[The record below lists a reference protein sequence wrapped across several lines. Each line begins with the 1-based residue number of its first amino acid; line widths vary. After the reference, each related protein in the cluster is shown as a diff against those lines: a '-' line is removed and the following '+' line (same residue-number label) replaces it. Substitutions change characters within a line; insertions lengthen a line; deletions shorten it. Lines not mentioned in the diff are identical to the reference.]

1 MNNTQLYT
9 PEIVSAEWEKI
20 KDNHRKGSDG
30 RDTSIRLTNLADSCL
45 NSILSKLQLTG
56 VVIAAV
62 GGYGRCQ
69 LSPYSD
75 LDLITVYDENEES
88 SESKVSEMVRS
99 LWDLGWSVSHTYLT
113 LEEVKSNSNTNL
125 DFLSSLLDL
134 RVIHSDKIFG
144 ARLSKLLSED
154 ILPTGLENLFNAKLE
169 ETKRRHDRFGTTS
182 RMLEP
187 NIKESAGGLRDIHSL
202 IWINMNLNL
211 LLPFDDKNV
220 YSRVDNYLNL
230 ISERENWH
238 PGLTL
243 RLVNANDLILRIRHE
258 MHYLREEKNDFL
270 TFDIRDEVAN
280 NLILNKN
287 GESVSLFLRNYYRS
301 VRNIS
306 RALQHSEEVLEETVL
321 NLSRTAVKPEKVQ
334 KGISSDGSRL
344 YIDNNKG
351 EKIDYSLRKIMK
363 LFQYSKENNSRISSM
378 LLYQIDKHYLDF
390 ELSTK
395 EKKNVGK
402 EFFKL
407 FNDPINL
414 SQTLKQLFETGILK
428 IIIPELDEMYCH
440 APKSRYHFYT
450 TDEHTMR
457 ALEVIERLDSS
468 EGIGELKE
476 VLQMVECKNEL
487 LLSLLFHDIAKPRET
502 IEGQH
507 VSDGAEAARQIL
519 EELGYEGNIDL
530 IERLILNHLVMEQT
544 AFRRDISLLETIELF
559 CKKIKD
565 VETLNSLYLL
575 TYADLYA
582 VNPTVWSEWKR
593 TLLSDLYMKALD
605 YLNGYYNKD
614 VNLENRDLIDDLR
627 IVHSENKVKS
637 SLAMLPISYQHE
649 FDSRQISDHIT
660 IVEKVKTEIVS
671 VNCKSLFNFSEVTI
685 ITGDRKY
692 LLSDICAV
700 FAVNNISIFEAK
712 IYTRTDGI
720 AIDYFH
726 VVSSEEKKPLYP
738 ESIKELDK
746 DLLKVLKNE
755 IEIKDLFER
764 HKRRWK
770 WKYKAAMDIP
780 IRIEFDESKDFSII
794 DITGSDKLGLLH
806 SITRALSKCNV
817 VISTAKISTKEDG
830 LIDSFYVL
838 DNLKKK
844 IGVNISKKDV
854 RNSIINEVKNS
865 FFRTTVQD

>member
-1 MNNTQLYT
+1 MNNTKIYT
-9 PEIVSAEWEKI
+9 PEIVSVNRENI
-20 KDNHRKGSDG
+20 KKKHREGSDG

-56 VVIAAV
+56 VIIAAV

-75 LDLITVYDENEES
+75 LDLITVYDENDES
-88 SESKVSEMVRS
+88 NEANVSEMVRS

-113 LEEVKSNSNTNL
+113 LDEVKSNSNTNL

-134 RVIHSDKIFG
+134 RVIHSDKIIG
-144 ARLSKLLSED
+144 ARLNKSLSED
-154 ILPTGLENLFNAKLE
+154 ILPTGLENLLSAKLE

-202 IWINMNLNL
+202 IWINMNLKL
-211 LLPFDDKNV
+211 LLPFDDIGV

-238 PGLTL
+238 PGLTR

-258 MHYLREEKNDFL
+258 MHYIREEKNDFL

-287 GESVSLFLRNYYRS
+287 NESVSLFLRNYYRS

-306 RALQHSEEVLEETVL
+306 RALQHSEEVLGDTFL
-321 NLSRTAVKPEKVQ
+321 NLSRMADKPEQVQ
-334 KGISSDGSRL
+334 RGISSDGSRL
-344 YIDNNKG
+344 YIDNNYEK
-351 EKIDYSLRKIMK
+351 KIDYSLSKIMK
-363 LFQYSKENNSRISSM
+363 LFQYSKENNVRISSM

-390 ELSTK
+390 ELSIK

-402 EFFKL
+402 ALFKL

-414 SQTLKQLFETGILK
+414 SQSLKQLFETGILK
-428 IIIPELDEMYCH
+428 IIIPEMDDIYCH
-440 APKSRYHFYT
+440 APKSRYHYYT

-457 ALEVIERLDSS
+457 ALEVIERLNSS
-468 EGIGELKE
+468 ESIGELKE
-476 VLQMVECKNEL
+476 VLKMVISKKEL
-487 LLSLLFHDIAKPRET
+487 LLALLFHDIAKPRET

-507 VSDGAEAARQIL
+507 VADGAEVARRIL
-519 EELGYEGNIDL
+519 ENLGYEGNIDL
-530 IERLILNHLVMEQT
+530 VERLVLNHLVMEQT
-544 AFRRDISLLETIELF
+544 AFRRDISLSETIELF
-559 CKKIKD
+559 CEKIKD

-582 VNPTVWSEWKR
+582 VNPTVWSDWKR
-593 TLLSDLYMKALD
+593 TLLSNLYKKALD
-605 YLNGYYNKD
+605 YLNGYYNTD
-614 VNLENRDLIDDLR
+614 LNLENTDLLDDLR
-627 IVHSENKVKS
+627 KVHSENKVKS

-649 FDSRQISDHIT
+649 YDSRQISDHISAADK
-660 IVEKVKTEIVS
+660 IKTEIVS
-671 VNCKSLFNFSEVTI
+671 VNYKSLFNFSEVTI

-700 FAVNNISIFEAK
+700 FAVNNVSIFEAK

-726 VVSSEEKKPLYP
+726 VVSSRGKKPLSP
-738 ESIKELDK
+738 ETFKELNK

-770 WKYKAAMDIP
+770 WKYKIASDIP

-794 DITGSDKLGLLH
+794 DITGSDILGLLH

-838 DNLKKK
+838 DSKKKK
-844 IGVNISKKDV
+844 IGVNISKEVV
-854 RNSIINEVKNS
+854 RNSITDEIKNS
-865 FFRTTVQD
+865 LFRTTAQD

>member
-1 MNNTQLYT
+1 MDYTRIYT
-9 PEIVSAEWEKI
+9 PKIVSAKREKI
-20 KDNHRKGSDG
+20 KENHRKGSDG

-88 SESKVSEMVRS
+88 SETKVSEMVRS

-113 LEEVKSNSNTNL
+113 LEEVKSNCNTNL

-144 ARLSKLLSED
+144 ARLSNSLSED

-169 ETKRRHDRFGTTS
+169 ETKIRHDRFGTTS

-202 IWINMNLNL
+202 IWINMNLKL
-211 LLPFDDKNV
+211 LLPFDDNNV

-230 ISERENWH
+230 ISDRENWH
-238 PGLTL
+238 PGLTQ

-258 MHYLREEKNDFL
+258 MHYLRKEKNDFL
-270 TFDIRDEVAN
+270 TFDIRDKVAN

-306 RALQHSEEVLEETVL
+306 RALQHSEEVLGDTVL

-334 KGISSDGSRL
+334 RGISSDGSRL
-344 YIDNNKG
+344 YIDTDNG
-351 EKIDYSLRKIMK
+351 EKIDYSLSKIMK
-363 LFQYSKENNSRISSM
+363 LFQYSKENNCRISST
-378 LLYQIDKHYLDF
+378 LLYQLDKHYLDF
-390 ELSTK
+390 ALSAE
-395 EKKNVGK
+395 EKKNVEK
-402 EFFKL
+402 TLFKL
-407 FNDPINL
+407 FNDPVNL
-414 SQTLKQLFETGILK
+414 SQTLRQLFETGILK
-428 IIIPELDEMYCH
+428 IIIPELDDMYCH
-440 APKSRYHFYT
+440 APKSRYHYYT

-476 VLQMVECKNEL
+476 VLQMVNCKNEL

-507 VSDGAEAARQIL
+507 VSAGAEVARRIL
-519 EELGYEGNIDL
+519 ENLGYEGNIDL

-582 VNPTVWSEWKR
+582 VNPIVWSEWKR
-593 TLLSDLYMKALD
+593 TLLSNLYRNALD

-614 VNLENRDLIDDLR
+614 VNLENRDLLDDLR
-627 IVHSENKVKS
+627 KTHNENKVKS

-649 FDSRQISDHIT
+649 FDSRQISNHIS
-660 IVEKVKTEIVS
+660 IAEKIKTEIVS
-671 VNCKSLFNFSEVTI
+671 VNYKSLFNFSEVTI

-700 FAVNNISIFEAK
+700 FAVNNVSIFEAK

-726 VVSSEEKKPLYP
+726 VVSSKEKRPLSA
-738 ESIKELDK
+738 ETMKELNK

-770 WKYKAAMDIP
+770 WKYKAALDIP

-794 DITGSDKLGLLH
+794 DITGSDILGLLH

-838 DNLKKK
+838 DNKKKK
-844 IGVNISKKDV
+844 IGVNISKEDV
-854 RNSIINEVKNS
+854 RNTISNEVKNS

>member
-1 MNNTQLYT
+1 MSNPKIYT
-9 PEIVSAEWEKI
+9 PEIVSANRDKI
-20 KDNHRKGSDG
+20 KQKHRKGSDG

-88 SESKVSEMVRS
+88 NESKVSEMVRS

-113 LEEVKSNSNTNL
+113 LEEMKSNSITNL

-134 RVIHSDKIFG
+134 RMIHSDKIFG
-144 ARLSKLLSED
+144 ARLNKSLSED

-202 IWINMNLNL
+202 IWINMNLKL

-238 PGLTL
+238 PGLTR
-243 RLVNANDLILRIRHE
+243 RLLNANDLILRIRHE
-258 MHYLREEKNDFL
+258 MHYLKEEKNDFL

-287 GESVSLFLRNYYRS
+287 DESVSLFLRNYYRS

-306 RALQHSEEVLEETVL
+306 RALQHSEEVLGGTIL
-321 NLSRTAVKPEKVQ
+321 SLSRTTVKPEKVQ

-344 YIDNNKG
+344 YIDNNNG
-351 EKIDYSLRKIMK
+351 EKIDYSLSKIMK
-363 LFQYSKENNSRISSM
+363 LFQYSKENNARISSM

-390 ELSTK
+390 ALPTK
-395 EKKNVGK
+395 EKKKVGK
-402 EFFKL
+402 LLFKL

-428 IIIPELDEMYCH
+428 IIIPELDDIYCH
-440 APKSRYHFYT
+440 APKSRYHYYT

-476 VLQMVECKNEL
+476 VLQMVKCKNEL

-507 VSDGAEAARQIL
+507 VSAGAEVARRIL
-519 EELGYEGNIDL
+519 ENLGYEGNIDL
-530 IERLILNHLVMEQT
+530 IERLVLNHLVMEQT

-582 VNPTVWSEWKR
+582 VHPTVWSEWKR
-593 TLLSDLYMKALD
+593 TLLSKLYKKALD
-605 YLNGYYNKD
+605 YFNGYYNKD
-614 VNLENRDLIDDLR
+614 VTLENTDLFDDLR
-627 IVHSENKVKS
+627 KVHSENKAKS

-649 FDSRQISDHIT
+649 FDSRQISDHIS
-660 IVEKVKTEIVS
+660 IGEKIKTEIVS
-671 VNCKSLFNFSEVTI
+671 VNYKSLFNFSEVTI

-700 FAVNNISIFEAK
+700 FAVNNVSIFEAK

-726 VVSSEEKKPLYP
+726 VVSSKEKKPLSP
-738 ESIKELDK
+738 ETIKELNK
-746 DLLKVLKNE
+746 DFLKVLKNE

-770 WKYKAAMDIP
+770 WKYKVVSDIP

-794 DITGSDKLGLLH
+794 DITGSDILGLLH
-806 SITRALSKCNV
+806 SITRALSKCNL

-838 DNLKKK
+838 DNKKKK
-844 IGVNISKKDV
+844 IGVNISKEDV
-854 RNSIINEVKNS
+854 RNTISNEVKNS

>member
-1 MNNTQLYT
+1 MNNIQLYT
-9 PEIVSAEWEKI
+9 HEIVSAEREKI
-20 KDNHRKGSDG
+20 KKKHRRGSDG
-30 RDTSIRLTNLADSCL
+30 RDTSIRLTNLADSSI
-45 NSILSKLQLTG
+45 NSILTTLKLSG

-75 LDLITVYDENEES
+75 LDLITVHAENEES
-88 SESKVSEMVRS
+88 DEPKISEMVRS

-113 LEEVKSNSNTNL
+113 LEEMKSNSKTNL
-125 DFLSSLLDL
+125 DLLSSLLDL
-134 RVIHSDKIFG
+134 RVIRLDKKIG
-144 ARLSKLLSED
+144 AKLNTSLSED
-154 ILPTGLENLFNAKLE
+154 ILPAGLENLFNAKLE
-169 ETKRRHDRFGTTS
+169 ETKRRHARYGTTS

-187 NIKESAGGLRDIHSL
+187 NIKESAGGLRDVHSL
-202 IWINMNLNL
+202 IWINMNLKL
-211 LLPFDDKNV
+211 LIPFDDNNI

-230 ISERENWH
+230 ISEKENWH
-238 PGLTL
+238 PGLTR
-243 RLVNANDLILRIRHE
+243 RLVEANDLILRIRHE
-258 MHYLREEKNDFL
+258 MHYLKKEKNDFL

-287 GESVSLFLRNYYRS
+287 GESISVFLRNYYRS

-306 RALQHSEEVLEETVL
+306 RALQHSEEVLGDTIL
-321 NLSRTAVKPEKVQ
+321 HLSRTAVKPIKVQ
-334 KGISSDGSRL
+334 TGISSDGSRL
-344 YIDNNKG
+344 FIENNN
-351 EKIDYSLRKIMK
+351 ENIIDYSLKKIMN
-363 LFQYSKENNSRISSM
+363 LFQYSKENNVRISSM
-378 LLYQIDKHYLDF
+378 LLYQIDKYYLDF

-402 EFFKL
+402 VLFNL
-407 FNDPINL
+407 FNDPVNL
-414 SQTLKQLFETGILK
+414 SQTLRQLFETGILK
-428 IIIPELDEMYCH
+428 IIIPELDDIYCH
-440 APKSRYHFYT
+440 APKSRYHYYT

-457 ALEVIERLDSS
+457 ALEVIERLGSS

-476 VLQMVECKNEL
+476 VLQTVKCKNEL
-487 LLSLLFHDIAKPRET
+487 LLSLLFHDIAKPGET
-502 IEGQH
+502 IEGEH
-507 VSDGAEAARQIL
+507 VSAGANVTRRIL
-519 EELGYEGNIDL
+519 ENLNYEGNIDL

-559 CKKIKD
+559 CKTIKD

-582 VNPTVWSEWKR
+582 VNPTAWSEWKR
-593 TLLSDLYMKALD
+593 TLLSNLYKKALD

-614 VNLENRDLIDDLR
+614 VNIENTDLLDDLR
-627 IVHSENKVKS
+627 KAHSRKKVKS

-649 FDSRQISDHIT
+649 FDSRQISNHIT
-660 IVEKVKTEIVS
+660 IAEKIKTEIVS

-726 VVSSEEKKPLYP
+726 VISSNEKKPLSP
-738 ESIKELDK
+738 ETIAELNK

-755 IEIKDLFER
+755 IEIKDLFEH

-770 WKYKAAMDIP
+770 WKYKIASDIP
-780 IRIEFDESKDFSII
+780 IRIEFDESNEFSII
-794 DITGSDKLGLLH
+794 DITGSDILGLLH
-806 SITRALSKCNV
+806 SITRALSKCKI
-817 VISTAKISTKEDG
+817 VIFAFRSMTVDIIQFGNNNFQYLWTC
-830 LIDSFYVL
+830 
-838 DNLKKK
+838 
-844 IGVNISKKDV
+844 KDV
-854 RNSIINEVKNS
+854 VQVSCKNHTNLLIS
-865 FFRTTVQD
+865 SPRMY

>member
-1 MNNTQLYT
+1 MDYTRIYT
-9 PEIVSAEWEKI
+9 PKIVSAKREKI
-20 KDNHRKGSDG
+20 KENHRKGSDG

-75 LDLITVYDENEES
+75 LDLITVYDDNEES
-88 SESKVSEMVRS
+88 SETKVSEMVRS

-113 LEEVKSNSNTNL
+113 LEEVKSNCNTNL
-125 DFLSSLLDL
+125 DFISSLLDL

-144 ARLSKLLSED
+144 ARLSRSLRED
-154 ILPTGLENLFNAKLE
+154 ILPTGLENLFNTKLE

-202 IWINMNLNL
+202 IWINMNLKL
-211 LLPFDDKNV
+211 LLPFDDNNV

-230 ISERENWH
+230 ISDRENWH
-238 PGLTL
+238 PGLTQ

-258 MHYLREEKNDFL
+258 MHYLRKEKNDFL
-270 TFDIRDEVAN
+270 TFDIRDKVAN

-306 RALQHSEEVLEETVL
+306 RALQHSEEVLGDTVL

-334 KGISSDGSRL
+334 RGISSDGSRL
-344 YIDNNKG
+344 YIDTDNG
-351 EKIDYSLRKIMK
+351 EKIDYSLSKIMK
-363 LFQYSKENNSRISSM
+363 LFQYSKENNCRISST
-378 LLYQIDKHYLDF
+378 LLYQLDKHYLDF
-390 ELSTK
+390 ALSAE
-395 EKKNVGK
+395 EKKNVEK
-402 EFFKL
+402 TLFKL

-414 SQTLKQLFETGILK
+414 SQTLRQLFETGILK
-428 IIIPELDEMYCH
+428 IIIPELDDMYCH
-440 APKSRYHFYT
+440 APKSRYHYYT

-476 VLQMVECKNEL
+476 VLQMVNCKNEL

-507 VSDGAEAARQIL
+507 VSAGAEVARRIL
-519 EELGYEGNIDL
+519 ENLGYEGNIDL

-582 VNPTVWSEWKR
+582 VNPIVWSEWKR
-593 TLLSDLYMKALD
+593 TLLSNLYRNALD

-614 VNLENRDLIDDLR
+614 VNLENRDLLDDLR
-627 IVHSENKVKS
+627 KTHNENKVKS

-649 FDSRQISDHIT
+649 FDSRQISNHIS
-660 IVEKVKTEIVS
+660 IAEKIKTEIVS
-671 VNCKSLFNFSEVTI
+671 VNYKSLFNFSEVTI

-700 FAVNNISIFEAK
+700 FAVNNVSIFEAK

-720 AIDYFH
+720 VIDYFH
-726 VVSSEEKKPLYP
+726 VVSSKEKRPLSA
-738 ESIKELDK
+738 ETMKELNK

-770 WKYKAAMDIP
+770 WKYKAALDIP

-794 DITGSDKLGLLH
+794 DITGSDILGLLH

-838 DNLKKK
+838 DNMKKK
-844 IGVNISKKDV
+844 IGVNISKEDV
-854 RNSIINEVKNS
+854 RNSITNEVKNS